1 MELLSIDCRNY
12 IVRNRRDRNNMKR
25 NKISRA
31 YVASSVNALLKMCL
45 HLSLVTNG
53 ANGFCP
59 RQPMVS
65 IRKPTFVSSFVGK
78 STIVDRKYQQIKQ
91 SSQLSMMFDQLSSAI
106 STVVKDFGPKQRIT
120 EESIKSALRSVR
132 RSLLDADVN
141 IDVADA
147 LIDGVKRRCLGETMV
162 KGVTADQQFIKA
174 MYDELVDMMGGDSS
188 SSSSSSGNP
197 MMGPVPNAPP
207 ASTLA
212 IGTKGNPAVVLLAG
226 LQGAGKTTAAGK
238 LALYLKEREIDYTA
252 VEADGSADES
262 MTVSRLPKRNRK
274 VLIAAADV
282 YRPAAITQLE
292 ILGKSVDV
300 DVFSMGTEADP
311 VDIAKNALEK
321 ATKEGYDTLIV
332 DTAGRQI
339 IDDNLMDELKRI
351 KEAVQPDETLLVV
364 DAMTGQEAASL
375 TASFDSAVGLTGA
388 ILTKMDGDSRG
399 GAAVSVRG
407 VSGKPIKFVGTG
419 ERTPD
424 MEPFY
429 PDRMA
434 SRILGMGDVLSIVE
448 KAQAEV
454 SDEEAL
460 IMKEKAKNAQ
470 FDFDDFLKQAKLVSK
485 MGSLG
490 GIAKMMPGMGSVS
503 SEQLIAAEKRLK
515 KNEAMIAVMTEDERK
530 TPDLLIKDS
539 KARERLQRIAEFS
552 EYPLAEVKQFIS
564 EFQKMRTM
572 MSRMTKA
579 SDKMDPAMAGVDGGD
594 MPMPGNR
601 ASRRASKK
609 KKKIGGGGG
618 GGFG

>member
-1 MELLSIDCRNY
+1 MVLLFGVSSSDILLLTMGLY
-12 IVRNRRDRNNMKR
+12 ITMGTITAFSPSN
-25 NKISRA
+25 S
-31 YVASSVNALLKMCL
+31 
-45 HLSLVTNG
+45 LS
-53 ANGFCP
+53 P
-59 RQPMVS
+59 
-65 IRKPTFVSSFVGK
+65 FVSSFTGRSSLVDIRYQDRQRRDRSCRQN
-78 STIVDRKYQQIKQ
+78 STP
-91 SSQLSMMFDQLSSAI
+91 QLSMMFDQLSNAI
-106 STVVKDFGPKQRIT
+106 SSVVKDFGPKQRIT
-120 EESIKSALRSVR
+120 EESIKPALKSIR
-132 RSLLDADVN
+132 RALLDADVN

-147 LIDGVKRRCLGETMV
+147 LIDGVKKRSLGEEVVT
-162 KGVTADQQFIKA
+162 GVTAEQQFIKA

-188 SSSSSSGNP
+188 SSSSSGNP
-197 MMGPVPNAPP
+197 NIGPP

-212 IGTKGNPAVVLLAG
+212 IGSPGNPVVILLAG

-238 LALYLKEREIDYTA
+238 LALYLKEREVDYTIKP
-252 VEADGSADES
+252 DES
-262 MTVSRLPKRNRK
+262 DEGTITTNSRLPKRNRK
-274 VLIAAADV
+274 VLLAAADV

-300 DVFSMGTEADP
+300 EVFSLGTEADP
-311 VDIAKNALEK
+311 VDIAEKALEK
-321 ATKEGYDTLIV
+321 AKKEGYDTLIV

-351 KEAVQPDETLLVV
+351 KEAVRPDETLLVV

-419 ERTPD
+419 EMTPD
-424 MEPFY
+424 LDPFY

-434 SRILGMGDVLSIVE
+434 SRILGMGDVLSMVE

-454 SDEEAL
+454 SDEEASR
-460 IMKEKAKNAQ
+460 MNEKVKNGE

-485 MGSLG
+485 IGSLG
-490 GIAKMMPGMGSVS
+490 GVAKMMPGMGGVS
-503 SEQLIAAEKRLK
+503 REQLISAEKRLK

-530 TPDLLIKDS
+530 NPDLLIKDS
-539 KARERLQRIAEFS
+539 KARERLQRIAKFS
-552 EYPLAEVKQFIS
+552 DMPLPEVRQFMS

-572 MSRMTKA
+572 MSRMSKA
-579 SDKMDPAMAGVDGGD
+579 NDKLDPAMTGAGGAD

-601 ASRRASKK
+601 AARRASKK
-609 KKKIGGGGG
+609 KEKAGRSGG

>member
-1 MELLSIDCRNY
+1 MLLFKASLFDIFLLITGLLLDKTTAFGPFHEPR
-12 IVRNRRDRNNMKR
+12 KR
-25 NKISRA
+25 TSPL
-31 YVASSVNALLKMCL
+31 YF
-45 HLSLVTNG
+45 T
-53 ANGFCP
+53 GF
-59 RQPMVS
+59 
-65 IRKPTFVSSFVGK
+65 SSFLG
-78 STIVDRKYQQIKQ
+78 SNYQVERWQGRSHKNSI
-91 SSQLSMMFDQLSSAI
+91 SQLSMMFDRLSNAI

-120 EESIKSALRSVR
+120 EESIKPALRSVR
-132 RSLLDADVN
+132 RALLDADVN
-141 IDVADA
+141 IDVADT
-147 LIDGVKRRCLGETMV
+147 LIDGVKIRSFGEEV
-162 KGVTADQQFIKA
+162 IEGVTADQQFIKA

-188 SSSSSSGNP
+188 LISSKNSV
-197 MMGPVPNAPP
+197 MGMVPNAPP

-212 IGTKGNPAVVLLAG
+212 VGSARNPAVILLTG

-238 LALYLKEREIDYTA
+238 LALYLKERE
-252 VEADGSADES
+252 VEYDIEPDGSNELEPTS
-262 MTVSRLPKRNRK
+262 SRLPKRNRK
-274 VLIAAADV
+274 VLLAAADV

-292 ILGKSVDV
+292 ILGKSVNV
-300 DVFSMGTEADP
+300 EVFSMGTEADP
-311 VDIAKNALEK
+311 VDICSSALEK
-321 ATKEGYDTLIV
+321 AKREGFDTLII

-351 KEAVQPDETLLVV
+351 KQTVEPDETLLVV

-375 TASFDSAVGLTGA
+375 TAAFDSSVGLTGA

-424 MEPFY
+424 LEPFY

-454 SDEEAL
+454 SDEEA
-460 IMKEKAKNAQ
+460 MRMNEKVKNAE
-470 FDFDDFLKQAKLVSK
+470 FDFNDFLKQAKLVSK

-490 GIAKMMPGMGSVS
+490 GVAKMMPGMGGVS
-503 SEQLIAAEKRLK
+503 TEQLISAEKRLK
-515 KNEAMIAVMTEDERK
+515 KNEAMIAVMTEEERK
-530 TPDLLIKDS
+530 SPDLLIKDR
-539 KARERLQRIAEFS
+539 KARERLQRIAKFS
-552 EYPLAEVKQFIS
+552 ELPLTDVQQFLG

-579 SDKMDPAMAGVDGGD
+579 SDKASPDINGD
-594 MPMPGNR
+594 MSLPGNR
-601 ASRRASKK
+601 AARRASKK
-609 KKKIGGGGG
+609 KNKGKRGGG

>member
-1 MELLSIDCRNY
+1 
-12 IVRNRRDRNNMKR
+12 
-25 NKISRA
+25 
-31 YVASSVNALLKMCL
+31 
-45 HLSLVTNG
+45 
-53 ANGFCP
+53 
-59 RQPMVS
+59 
-65 IRKPTFVSSFVGK
+65 
-78 STIVDRKYQQIKQ
+78 
-91 SSQLSMMFDQLSSAI
+91 MFDQLSTAI
-106 STVVKDFGPKQRIT
+106 STVVKDFGKQRIT
-120 EESIKSALRSVR
+120 EESIKPALRSVR
-132 RSLLDADVN
+132 RALLDADVN

-147 LIDGVKRRCLGETMV
+147 LIDGVKRRSLGVEV
-162 KGVTADQQFIKA
+162 IKGVSADQQFIKA

-188 SSSSSSGNP
+188 TKSDDDSPLSPANAI
-197 MMGPVPNAPP
+197 APP

-212 IGTKGNPAVVLLAG
+212 RGTPGNPAVVLLAG

-238 LALYLKEREIDYTA
+238 LALYLKEREVDYSI
-252 VEADGSADES
+252 EPDES
-262 MTVSRLPKRNRK
+262 VDKETLTTARLPKTNRK
-274 VLIAAADV
+274 VLLAAADV
-282 YRPAAITQLE
+282 YRPAAIQQLE

-300 DVFSMGTEADP
+300 EVFSMGTDADP
-311 VDIAKNALEK
+311 VDIAQKALAK
-321 ATKEGYDTLIV
+321 AKAEGFDTLIV

-351 KEAVQPDETLLVV
+351 KETVNPDETLLVV

-375 TASFDSAVGLTGA
+375 TAAFDSAVGLTGA

-424 MEPFY
+424 LEPFY

-448 KAQAEV
+448 KAQAEL
-454 SDEEAL
+454 SDEEAKR
-460 IMKEKAKNAQ
+460 MNEKIKNAE
-470 FDFDDFLKQAKLVSK
+470 FDFDDFLKQAQMVTK

-490 GIAKMMPGMGSVS
+490 GVAKMMPGMGDVS
-503 SEQLIAAEKRLK
+503 REQLIAAEKRLK
-515 KNEAMIAVMTEDERK
+515 KNEAMIAVMTEEERR

-539 KARERLQRIAEFS
+539 KARERVERIAKFS
-552 EYPLAEVKQFIS
+552 EMPLADVKQFMS

-572 MSRMTKA
+572 MSRMSKSA
-579 SDKMDPAMAGVDGGD
+579 DANGGD

-601 ASRRASKK
+601 ATRRSAKK
-609 KKKIGGGGG
+609 QKKSGRGGG